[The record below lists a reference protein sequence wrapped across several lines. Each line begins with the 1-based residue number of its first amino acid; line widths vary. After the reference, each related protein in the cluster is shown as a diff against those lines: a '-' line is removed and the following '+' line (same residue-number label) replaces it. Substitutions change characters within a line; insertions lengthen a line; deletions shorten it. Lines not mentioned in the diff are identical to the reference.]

1 MTHPWDIPETTL
13 YKATKLFK
21 DKDRALL
28 AAAYVLFEK
37 KWKSP
42 REVGKELDILPTK
55 AVELF
60 DEAVFARAQDDDFK
74 EKVDELLNG

>member
-1 MTHPWDIPETTL
+1 MTHTWDYPETIL
-13 YKATKLFK
+13 HKATKLFK

-28 AAAYVLFEK
+28 AAVYVLFEK
-37 KWKSP
+37 EWKSP

-60 DEAVFARAQDDDFK
+60 DEAVFARAQHDDFK
-74 EKVDELLNG
+74 GKLDELLNG